1 LILLANCDLL
11 ELEEKNRILPK
22 VMFFIEVSKI
32 ILDVIRQNCRLLH
45 LYNQVAI
52 SLFQF
57 AEKYNCRKEYIRLS
71 DMLHAHFLQIQK
83 AHKVVGQNDN
93 RIPHPVRL
101 TDNDTVIKLLE
112 LRHFQLEQALKMKE
126 WTDGYRTCETIYT
139 LMNKQEQSNIKG
151 HLQNFFRHLVQIFW
165 KSNNHLFHAFALQN
179 LLSIGK
185 SSLKIS
191 QEEKLSLASE
201 FVFAALSVPLSNK
214 LTTHERISSDYLPKD
229 IQDEVD
235 MSQIVSH
242 EIFKVAQMLQ
252 I

>member
-1 LILLANCDLL
+1 
-11 ELEEKNRILPK
+11 
-22 VMFFIEVSKI
+22 M
-32 ILDVIRQNCRLLH
+32 
-45 LYNQVAI
+45 
-52 SLFQF
+52 
-57 AEKYNCRKEYIRLS
+57 
-71 DMLHAHFLQIQK
+71 
-83 AHKVVGQNDN
+83 
-93 RIPHPVRL
+93 
-101 TDNDTVIKLLE
+101 
-112 LRHFQLEQALKMKE
+112 
-126 WTDGYRTCETIYT
+126 
-139 LMNKQEQSNIKG
+139 
-151 HLQNFFRHLVQIFW
+151 QNFFRHLVQIFW
-165 KSNNHLFHAFALQN
+165 KSNNLLFHAFALQN